1 MPTPPCVSPASQA
14 YPPALLLVS
23 IEDVDV
29 RLWGAAILSG
39 VSFQLREGESWAILG
54 ANGAGKSTFLRL
66 LRGDVWPHPESR
78 GERRYHFGADGAP
91 ADASE
96 SPIGARERMA
106 LVSAEAQ
113 DAYQR
118 RDWNVRVEDVVRSGF
133 RGGIWVTEPL
143 SADQERRAD
152 EAMELLGIGALR
164 RHSLLEVS
172 TGEARKA
179 LLARALA
186 PGPRVLLLDE
196 FCNGLDAPSRR
207 ALLAVVSDIAR
218 RGTAIVFATHRLDE
232 IVPEVTHAA
241 ILERGRI
248 AKQGGREEILPRWA
262 GASATPTATATMRPT
277 ATTTSTPV
285 ATPTAHDG
293 VLIAIESADVLIDGQ
308 RVLRDLDWRMQR
320 DENWVVRGR
329 NGAGKSTFLRLLA
342 GEEHAAPGGRI
353 LRLDMG
359 ERPGL
364 FEVRAR
370 IALVGP
376 KLQADHRLET
386 TGEAVV
392 LSGFFGSI
400 GLPEEPTPAQEAAA
414 RRWMSRLGI
423 EHLAERGIQEISY
436 GELRRLLL
444 ARALVID
451 PEVVLLD
458 EPFNGL
464 DPRSRGEMM
473 ELAEDLC
480 RSGTRIV
487 LVTHHDGE
495 VIPSVN
501 REMELAQGRIAY
513 QGPLR

>member
-1 MPTPPCVSPASQA
+1 
-14 YPPALLLVS
+14 LLLVS
-23 IEDVDV
+23 LEDVDV

-39 VSFQLREGESWAILG
+39 VTFELRESQSWAILG
-54 ANGAGKSTFLRL
+54 GNGAGKTTLLRL

-78 GERRYHFGADGAP
+78 GRRLYHFGAGAASVDP
-91 ADASE
+91 SE

-118 RDWNVRVEDVVRSGF
+118 RGWDVRVEDVVRTGF
-133 RGGIWVTEPL
+133 AGGIWVTEPVT
-143 SADQERRAD
+143 DEQEQRVD
-152 EAMELLGIGALR
+152 EVIDLLGIGPLR
-164 RHSLLEVS
+164 RQSILEVS

-186 PGPRVLLLDE
+186 PRPRVLLLDE
-196 FCNGLDAPSRR
+196 FCNGLDAPSRA
-207 ALLAVVSDIAR
+207 ALLGVVSDIAR
-218 RGTAIVFATHRLDE
+218 RGTPIVFATHRLDE

-241 ILERGRI
+241 ILEGGRI
-248 AKQGGREEILPRWA
+248 VERGARAEVLPRWDSPFRPTSSWTQA
-262 GASATPTATATMRPT
+262 ATTTPTANAN
-277 ATTTSTPV
+277 
-285 ATPTAHDG
+285 DG
-293 VLIAIESADVLIDGQ
+293 FLIAIENTDVLIEGH
-308 RVLRDLDWRMQR
+308 RVLRGIRWRMR
-320 DENWVVRGR
+320 HDENWVVRGR

-342 GEEHAAPGGRI
+342 GEEHAASGGRI
-353 LRLDMG
+353 VRLDLG
-359 ERPGL
+359 EHPGL
-364 FEVRAR
+364 FEVRGR

-376 KLQADHRLET
+376 KLQADHRLEA

-400 GLPEEPTPAQEAAA
+400 GLPSEPTPAQRAAA
-414 RRWMSRLGI
+414 RRWLQRLGI
-423 EHLAERGIQEISY
+423 EALAARGIQELSY

-451 PEVVLLD
+451 PDVVLLD

-464 DPRSRGEMM
+464 DPRGRVEMM
-473 ELAEDLC
+473 GLLGDLC

-495 VIPSVN
+495 VIPAVN
-501 REMELAQGRIAY
+501 REMELAGGKIAY